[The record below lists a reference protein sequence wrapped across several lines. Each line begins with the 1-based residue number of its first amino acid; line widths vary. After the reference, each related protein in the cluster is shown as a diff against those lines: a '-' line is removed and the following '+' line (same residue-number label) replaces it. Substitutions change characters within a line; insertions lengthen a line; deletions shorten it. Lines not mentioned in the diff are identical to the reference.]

1 MTDAGDGKEALNYI
15 RAERP
20 YLKVIDIKMPNIDG
34 LSLANQLLKD
44 YPHIPI
50 IALSGNIEEQELKGH
65 NFVGFM
71 EKPMNMEA
79 FKEMIEV
86 ALERYV

>member
-1 MTDAGDGKEALNYI
+1 M
-15 RAERP
+15 
-20 YLKVIDIKMPNIDG
+20 DG
-34 LSLANQLLKD
+34 LGLANQLLKD

-71 EKPMNMEA
+71 EKPMDMES
-79 FKEMIEV
+79 FREMIEV
-86 ALERYV
+86 ALQRDV

>member
-20 YLKVIDIKMPNIDG
+20 DLKVIDIKMPNMDG
-34 LSLANQLLKD
+34 LGLANQLLKD

-65 NFVGFM
+65 NSVGFM
-71 EKPMNMEA
+71 DKPINMQA
-79 FKEMIEV
+79 FKEMIGV
-86 ALERYV
+86 ALQRDV